1 MDVNNYIKNGVL
13 TMKIKNKYI
22 EIETYTENETKFL
35 LNTILVIFF
44 GAMFLYI
51 FCQGVKNANK
61 KTL

>member
-1 MDVNNYIKNGVL
+1 
-13 TMKIKNKYI
+13 MKIKNKYI